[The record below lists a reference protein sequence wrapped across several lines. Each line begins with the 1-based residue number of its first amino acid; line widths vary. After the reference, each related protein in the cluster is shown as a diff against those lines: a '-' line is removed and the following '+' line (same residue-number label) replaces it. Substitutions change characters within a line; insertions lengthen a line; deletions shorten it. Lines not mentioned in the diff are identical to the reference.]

1 MHLLLSEPREGDRLA
16 ARVRL
21 FGMPPRNELMRGI
34 FFAGFSNTQGQ
45 IRRPDSEE

>member
-21 FGMPPRNELMRGI
+21 FGLPPRNELMRGVFI
-34 FFAGFSNTQGQ
+34 CRYFEQKGSAQVA
-45 IRRPDSEE
+45 R